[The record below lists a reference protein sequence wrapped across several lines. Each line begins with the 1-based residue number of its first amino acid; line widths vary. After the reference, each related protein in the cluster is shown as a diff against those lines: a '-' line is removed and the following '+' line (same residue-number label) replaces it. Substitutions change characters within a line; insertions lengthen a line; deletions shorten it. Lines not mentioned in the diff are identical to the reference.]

1 MVGGDT
7 GSLSESSEALRA
19 QALAALDEFIQA
31 TADARDDLSSFQAAL
46 EKNRTFLGEGGRAAD
61 MPALFDIPTL
71 RSSLTDVLERV
82 EQTRMASRRTL
93 WRLQISE
100 GKSIA
105 DIARSWGL
113 SRQLVSRALSSGDAA
128 VNS

>member
-1 MVGGDT
+1 MR
-7 GSLSESSEALRA
+7 ESSEALREH
-19 QALAALDEFIQA
+19 ALDALDAFIQA
-31 TADARDDLSSFQAAL
+31 TADARDDLSSFQVAL
-46 EKNRTFLGEGGRAAD
+46 EKNRTYLSEGGPAAD
-61 MPALFDIPTL
+61 LPALFDIPTL
-71 RSSLTDVLERV
+71 RSSLTDGLERV
-82 EQTRMASRRTL
+82 EQARMASRRAL

-128 VNS
+128 VSS

>member
-1 MVGGDT
+1 MVAGDT
-7 GSLSESSEALRA
+7 GSSTESSEALRE

-46 EKNRTFLGEGGRAAD
+46 EKNRTYLGEGGRAAD
-61 MPALFDIPTL
+61 MSALFDIPSL

-82 EQTRMASRRTL
+82 EHARMASRRTL

-100 GKSIA
+100 GTSIA
-105 DIARSWGL
+105 DIARAWGL

-128 VNS
+128 VSP

>member
-1 MVGGDT
+1 MR
-7 GSLSESSEALRA
+7 ESSEALRE

-46 EKNRTFLGEGGRAAD
+46 EKNRTYLGEGGPAAD
-61 MPALFDIPTL
+61 LPALFDIPTL

-82 EQTRMASRRTL
+82 EQARMACRRTL
-93 WRLQISE
+93 WRLQIAE

-128 VNS
+128 VSS